1 MRRRKTRK
9 KRKRKT
15 RRKRKRRRKRR
26 KNMRTSRKR
35 RNIHRKG
42 KIYSF
47 KTFTSRPF
55 FSHICA
61 LLPGTYFFIEFLL
74 VLNK

>member
-42 KIYSF
+42 EIYSF
-47 KTFTSRPF
+47 KTFASRTVLVTLMCCCLALTSLLNF
-55 FSHICA
+55 F
-61 LLPGTYFFIEFLL
+61 
-74 VLNK
+74 